1 MVTRLEQNRIYL
13 NFLYHIP
20 GLGTKRL
27 RRLLANMPAEEICK
41 MPDAMLQAYIR
52 AQFPGNLTE
61 CGKRCETGELG
72 ESKEAARMG
81 EMIVGYRRKT
91 DPVCLYDKLL
101 KHGISFV
108 PITDPGYPCRLHDVP
123 DPPFGLYVKGNSA
136 LLESRLP
143 VAAVIGTRECSEY
156 GRLIAK
162 QAGKICAQRN
172 MILVSGMARGIDG
185 IAQGAALEAGG
196 CSVGV
201 LGCGVDICY
210 PACNRRIYEKLV
222 SEGAVVSEYLP
233 GTAPHASLF
242 PPRNR
247 IISGLS
253 DALIVVE
260 AREKSGTG
268 ITIDMALEQ
277 GKDVYVVPGRLTDPL
292 SAGCNRIIS
301 QGAQIIFNMEETV
314 AEIAGVRAS
323 GAGTRGVGAAGAGT
337 NCVGAT
343 GVRTDVQEGETM
355 RQNPAY
361 REETGEM
368 EQKLLLDVLD
378 YAPKTTQRLWEEV
391 NQKADVTMPQLHKLL
406 LTLEL
411 EGLAGQIKGRYF
423 RRG

>member
-20 GLGTKRL
+20 GLGAKRL

-52 AQFPGNLTE
+52 AQFPGKSPE
-61 CGKRCETGELG
+61 GGKRCEKGELV
-72 ESKEAARMG
+72 ESKEAARIG

-91 DPVCLYDKLL
+91 DPVRLYDKLL
-101 KHGISFV
+101 KQGISFV
-108 PITDPGYPCRLHDVP
+108 PITDPVYPRRLQGVP
-123 DPPFGLYVKGNSA
+123 DAPFGLYVKGNSS

-292 SAGCNRIIS
+292 SAGCNRMIS
-301 QGAQIIFNMEETV
+301 QGAQIVYNME
-314 AEIAGVRAS
+314 
-323 GAGTRGVGAAGAGT
+323 
-337 NCVGAT
+337 
-343 GVRTDVQEGETM
+343 D
-355 RQNPAY
+355 
-361 REETGEM
+361 
-368 EQKLLLDVLD
+368 
-378 YAPKTTQRLWEEV
+378 RLCSW
-391 NQKADVTMPQLHKLL
+391 
-406 LTLEL
+406 
-411 EGLAGQIKGRYF
+411 
-423 RRG
+423 